1 MGLLI
6 LRWVC
11 ILLLAAIFLYSG
23 YSKMQSTLQF
33 AAVLAQYQLVPTDLV
48 LPLATYLPWGEIV
61 LGLFLLTG
69 WKTRFAASAVR
80 CAPDNLH
87 CRNDRDLPPGHRSR
101 LRLLRYRR
109 KDLAANHR
117 SRRSPAPA
125 GRVSSRRTA
134 HSRASEVKGPLR
146 PDAAKESWCFFVLLY
161 PAVFVWRNSGVYCCA
176 KGDLP

>member
-48 LPLATYLPWGEIV
+48 LPLATYLPWGEIA

-69 WKTRFAASAVR
+69 WKTRFAASAAAALLIIFIAAMSVTYLR
-80 CAPDNLH
+80 GIEADCGCFGIGEKISL
-87 CRNDRDLPPGHRSR
+87 RTIGRDALLLLPAAFLLAERRIRKR
-101 LRLLRYRR
+101 L
-109 KDLAANHR
+109 N
-117 SRRSPAPA
+117 
-125 GRVSSRRTA
+125 
-134 HSRASEVKGPLR
+134 
-146 PDAAKESWCFFVLLY
+146 
-161 PAVFVWRNSGVYCCA
+161 
-176 KGDLP
+176 

>member
-11 ILLLAAIFLYSG
+11 IILLAAVFLYSG

-69 WKTRFAASAVR
+69 WKTRLAASA
-80 CAPDNLH
+80 
-87 CRNDRDLPPGHRSR
+87 
-101 LRLLRYRR
+101 
-109 KDLAANHR
+109 AA
-117 SRRSPAPA
+117 
-125 GRVSSRRTA
+125 
-134 HSRASEVKGPLR
+134 
-146 PDAAKESWCFFVLLY
+146 VLLIIFIAAMTVTY
-161 PAVFVWRNSGVYCCA
+161 LRGIEADCGCFGIGEKISPRTIGRDALLLLPAVFLLAERRIRVRV
-176 KGDLP
+176 K